1 MAFETR
7 LNKTTL
13 ITTVG
18 RLGFTGSGKFSDE
31 MLLLLFWS
39 KPKGLAKRGDMS
51 RNCLHIARKHE
62 MQKLFL
68 KRHPRRYWESNR
80 EKYYYY

>member
-18 RLGFTGSGKFSDE
+18 RLGFTGSGKFFNE
-31 MLLLLFWS
+31 MLLLLF
-39 KPKGLAKRGDMS
+39 
-51 RNCLHIARKHE
+51 
-62 MQKLFL
+62 
-68 KRHPRRYWESNR
+68 
-80 EKYYYY
+80 